1 MSEKSTKSIEPT
13 ESAKSTQT
21 NESAESTESAES
33 AESTQANESVELT
46 KPAESTKSIE
56 PTESTE
62 SAESAESTQA
72 NESVELTKP
81 AESTKSIEPTESAES
96 AKSTQANES
105 TESTKSAESTQANE
119 SAESTKSAKSTQT
132 NESVELTKPA
142 ESTKSI
148 KPTESTE
155 SAKTIKKIKSIPASR
170 PPSREA
176 VKGSPA
182 AQKRGSKKKSQAK
195 IYVGRRKTSVARI
208 RLVSG
213 SGEFHINRRSLE
225 NYFPVL
231 HLQQKAKTPLLLL
244 KQEKKYDT
252 LVNVKGGG
260 FRGQAEAISLG
271 IARALS
277 ENDPASQKE
286 LRSQGL
292 LTRDPRMVE
301 RKKYGLHKARRAPQ
315 FSKR

>member
-1 MSEKSTKSIEPT
+1 MSEKSTEPI
-13 ESAKSTQT
+13 K
-21 NESAESTESAES
+21 SAES
-33 AESTQANESVELT
+33 AKPNES
-46 KPAESTKSIE
+46 
-56 PTESTE
+56 
-62 SAESAESTQA
+62 
-72 NESVELTKP
+72 NESN
-81 AESTKSIEPTESAES
+81 ESAES
-96 AKSTQANES
+96 AKPNE
-105 TESTKSAESTQANE
+105 SAESAKPNESNEPNESAESAKPNESNEPNESAESAKPNESNEPNE
-119 SAESTKSAKSTQT
+119 SAESTKPNESAESTKPNESNESTQ
-132 NESVELTKPA
+132 SA
-142 ESTKSI
+142 ESTKSV
-148 KPTESTE
+148 
-155 SAKTIKKIKSIPASR
+155 

-176 VKGSPA
+176 VKESSTD
-182 AQKRGSKKKSQAK
+182 QKQGSKKKSKAK

-231 HLQQKAKTPLLLL
+231 HLQQKVKTPLLLL
-244 KQEKKYDT
+244 KQEKKYNT
-252 LVNVKGGG
+252 FVNVKGGG

-271 IARALS
+271 IARALC

-286 LRSQGL
+286 LRGHGL

>member
-21 NESAESTESAES
+21 NESAESTESAKS
-33 AESTQANESVELT
+33 AKSTQANESVEST

-81 AESTKSIEPTESAES
+81 AESTKSIEPTES
-96 AKSTQANES
+96 
-105 TESTKSAESTQANE
+105 
-119 SAESTKSAKSTQT
+119 
-132 NESVELTKPA
+132 
-142 ESTKSI
+142 I
-148 KPTESTE
+148 E

-176 VKGSPA
+176 VKGSSA